1 MKQKLLTLVLL
12 LTALCMTLCG
22 CTAQDVTLPAQV
34 DMVPGTTLTL
44 ADLAEYTGPDL
55 SGEDLMT
62 VLLLVQ
68 ESGGEAAFRFAS
80 EAPEVAAVSEDGTL
94 TAKSVGQTA
103 VTVSC
108 PALDYE
114 QVLLVNVWD
123 YATGLKTETA
133 LLLQPGDTAPLNTV
147 VEGANSPLT
156 VAYMSDDPAVAAV
169 DENGLVTA
177 VADGETVVRAS
188 LPGSSLAA
196 ECRVTVGQAVQSI
209 SLSSAAAQLEP
220 GQRMKLD
227 AAVWPALGQPV
238 TFASGDDAVA
248 TVDADGTVRAKAP
261 GTVRITA
268 SAGGHTAA
276 CVVTVAGE
284 TATPETAT
292 PETATP
298 ETATPETATTETAT
312 PETATPETATP
323 ETATPETASPET
335 ASPETAL
342 TEETE
347 QFDNFFQR
355 LASLFGLGG

>member
-169 DENGLVTA
+169 DENGFVTA

-196 ECRVTVGQAVQSI
+196 ECRVTVGQAVQSS

-298 ETATPETATTETAT
+298 ETATPETAITETAT
-312 PETATPETATP
+312 PETATPETATQ
-323 ETATPETASPET
+323 ETASPET

>member
-1 MKQKLLTLVLL
+1 M
-12 LTALCMTLCG
+12 
-22 CTAQDVTLPAQV
+22 
-34 DMVPGTTLTL
+34 
-44 ADLAEYTGPDL
+44 
-55 SGEDLMT
+55 
-62 VLLLVQ
+62 
-68 ESGGEAAFRFAS
+68 
-80 EAPEVAAVSEDGTL
+80 
-94 TAKSVGQTA
+94 
-103 VTVSC
+103 
-108 PALDYE
+108 
-114 QVLLVNVWD
+114 
-123 YATGLKTETA
+123 
-133 LLLQPGDTAPLNTV
+133 
-147 VEGANSPLT
+147 
-156 VAYMSDDPAVAAV
+156 
-169 DENGLVTA
+169 
-177 VADGETVVRAS
+177 
-188 LPGSSLAA
+188 
-196 ECRVTVGQAVQSI
+196 TVGQAVQSI

-284 TATPETAT
+284 TATPEPATPETAT

-298 ETATPETATTETAT
+298 ETATPETATT
-312 PETATPETATP
+312 ETATPETATP